1 MGLIVRQTH
10 GAVRIYRIA
19 TMQIDRAFKQLL
31 CCPYH
36 IYIDLLQAAC
46 KPSPLPFRDVH
57 HDIQIK
63 YMTLA
68 LIFLTFHS

>member
-31 CCPYH
+31 YCPNDNFAYP
-36 IYIDLLQAAC
+36 LKAAC
-46 KPSPLPFRDVH
+46 KPNSPL
-57 HDIQIK
+57 
-63 YMTLA
+63 
-68 LIFLTFHS
+68 FLNVNHAI

>member
-31 CCPYH
+31 YGSYH
-36 IYIDLLQAAC
+36 ILSKHLQAAC
-46 KPSPLPFRDVH
+46 KPSTLPFLNEH
-57 HDIQIK
+57 HAI
-63 YMTLA
+63 
-68 LIFLTFHS
+68 

>member
-31 CCPYH
+31 YCPHH
-36 IYIDLLQAAC
+36 IFIDLVQAAC
-46 KPSPLPFRDVH
+46 KPSPLPFLDVH
-57 HDIQIK
+57 HDIPIK
-63 YMTLA
+63 YTTLA
-68 LIFLTFHS
+68 LIFLAFHS

>member
-19 TMQIDRAFKQLL
+19 TIQIDRAFKQLL
-31 CCPYH
+31 YCPHH
-36 IYIDLLQAAC
+36 IFIDLLQAAC
-46 KPSPLPFRDVH
+46 KPSPLPFLDVH
-57 HDIQIK
+57 HDIQIN
-63 YMTLA
+63 YTTLA

>member
-31 CCPYH
+31 YCPH
-36 IYIDLLQAAC
+36 HSLSCHTQAAC
-46 KPSPLPFRDVH
+46 KPSSPPFLDVH
-57 HDIQIK
+57 HAI
-63 YMTLA
+63 
-68 LIFLTFHS
+68 